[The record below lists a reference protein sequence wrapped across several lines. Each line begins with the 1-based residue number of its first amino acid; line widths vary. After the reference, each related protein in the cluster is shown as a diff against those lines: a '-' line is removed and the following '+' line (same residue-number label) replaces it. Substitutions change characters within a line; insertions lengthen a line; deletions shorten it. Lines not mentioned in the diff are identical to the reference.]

1 MKPGNSVTS
10 SPFRFLKKSNKVFL
24 FPVLLAISMSAYGQ
38 RVAVSG
44 YVRSEASGEALID
57 AGVISGTRGTVADE
71 YGHYVLLLPA
81 GRHTIKY
88 SNVGF
93 KETTV
98 EAYIRRDTVINI
110 RLKDGEMLAGA
121 TVTAGSEAGIRS
133 TTMSAL
139 EIPARIILNTPTV
152 LGEPD
157 VLKTLHL
164 VPGVQSGQAGT
175 TGLFIRGGSQDEN
188 MFLLDGVQLFNVSHL
203 LGIFSAFT
211 PDAVK
216 KVTLYKGAFPARY
229 GGRVSGVVDI
239 RSNEGNSEKFSGV
252 LSVGALNSRVHLEGP
267 LFSRN
272 TTFSLS
278 GRALH
283 TVFAAPFL
291 PVSEYSTF
299 YVFYDV
305 NVKLTHRF
313 SDRDA
318 IWAMFYTGKDHLL
331 YHGDEYLTKIN
342 DEYYRT
348 HEEFD
353 MNWGNTV
360 GALSWN
366 HRFGSRSSLTVET
379 SISGYSMNSDYVH
392 VNIARSLEETAN
404 DNFYG
409 SSIRDWNL
417 SASLLHVMSEN
428 QSIRGGISA
437 TRRFSNPQI
446 KASVE
451 TYSYSASDN
460 SAEYYGWENSI
471 WLEDEIRFSDSFS
484 VHPGFRYIF
493 MESDGAEYHSPEPR
507 ISSRLALGGG
517 FAVKAA
523 YSRMSQFVHLLS
535 SSSAA
540 LPTDLWVPITGK
552 VKPVFVNQYSIG
564 AYHDG
569 IPGWEFSAETYYKSF
584 KNVLEYRDGIS
595 MYDSVKSWD
604 DMVESGIG
612 RAYGLELLVRKSA
625 GKATGWVGYSLSK
638 SERRFPGGLVNNGN
652 WFPHKYDRRHNIV
665 FCANYVFNER
675 IDLSVTWT
683 FVSGAHLTLP
693 ERMAAVTD
701 FGEDYST
708 TLLSYA
714 PSKNNYSLPASH
726 SLNASAN
733 FRFPHRRRGESIIN
747 AGVSNL
753 YNSMNPDIA
762 YAQRVGF
769 DRKNGYDVTEFRLA
783 KITYMP
789 ILPSVSYTFKF

>member
-1 MKPGNSVTS
+1 M
-10 SPFRFLKKSNKVFL
+10 
-24 FPVLLAISMSAYGQ
+24 LLAISLSAYGQ
-38 RVAVSG
+38 QVVVSG
-44 YVRSEASGEALID
+44 YVRSEATGEALID
-57 AGVISGTRGTVADE
+57 AGVVSGARGTVTDE

-81 GRHTIKY
+81 GRHIIKY
-88 SNVGF
+88 SSVGF
-93 KETTV
+93 KEAGV
-98 EAYIRRDTVINI
+98 EADIRRDTVINI

-133 TTMSAL
+133 SIMSAL
-139 EIPARIILNTPTV
+139 EIPARIILNTPTI

-157 VLKTLHL
+157 VLKTIQL

-175 TGLFIRGGSQDEN
+175 TGLFIRGGGQDEN

-211 PDAVK
+211 PDAIK
-216 KVTLYKGAFPARY
+216 RVTLYKGAFPARY

-252 LSVGALNSRVHLEGP
+252 LSLGVLNSRVHLEGP
-267 LFSRN
+267 LFSRS

-291 PVSEYSTF
+291 PVSDYSTF
-299 YVFYDV
+299 YVFYDM
-305 NVKLTHRF
+305 NAKLTHRF

-318 IWAMFYTGKDHLL
+318 IGAMFYTGKDDLL
-331 YHGDEYLTKIN
+331 YHGDEYLTSVN

-348 HEEFD
+348 HEEFNMD
-353 MNWGNTV
+353 WGNTA

-366 HRFGSRSSLTVET
+366 HRFGSRT
-379 SISGYSMNSDYVH
+379 SMTAEASFSGYTMNSDYVH
-392 VNIARSLEETAN
+392 VNIPRSLEETVN

-417 SASLLHVMSEN
+417 SAGLFHVLSEK
-428 QSIRGGISA
+428 QSIRGGVSA

-446 KASVE
+446 RASIE
-451 TYSYSASDN
+451 TYAYSTSVN
-460 SAEYYGWENSI
+460 SAKHYGWENAV
-471 WLEDEIRFSDSFS
+471 WLEDEIKFSDSFS

-493 MESDGAEYHSPEPR
+493 MASDGSEYHSPEPR

-523 YSRMSQFVHLLS
+523 FSRMSQFVHLLS

-540 LPTDLWVPITGK
+540 LPTDLWVPITDK
-552 VKPVFVNQYSIG
+552 VKPVFVNQYSLG

-569 IPGWEFSAETYYKSF
+569 LSGWEFSAETYYKSF

-595 MYDSVKSWD
+595 MYDSVNSWD

-612 RAYGLELLVRKSA
+612 RAYGLELLVRKTA
-625 GKATGWVGYSLSK
+625 GKATGWVGYTLSK
-638 SERRFPGGLVNNGN
+638 SERRFLGGLVNNGN

-665 FCANYVFNER
+665 FCANYVVNDR
-675 IDLSVTWT
+675 TDLSVTWT

-693 ERMAAVTD
+693 ERVAAVTD
-701 FGEDYST
+701 FGDDYST
-708 TLLSYA
+708 IMLSYA
-714 PSKNNYSLPASH
+714 PSKNNYSLPPSH
-726 SLNASAN
+726 TLNASAN
-733 FRFPHRRRGESIIN
+733 FRIPHRKRGESIIN

-762 YAQRVGF
+762 YAQRIGF
-769 DRKNGYDVTEFRLA
+769 DSKKGYDVTEFRLA